1 MKRYYPLTQ
10 LLAVA
15 GAFVVV
21 TTFAFSSSTA
31 TSIDFAIS
39 IGATLA
45 GLGIAALAPSRAGVG
60 IGLGT
65 AVLGAWS
72 ILVTLGIFSGSTQR
86 WLDFAAGAAFAAAG
100 LAAGALIERAQRRA
114 LEGADTP
121 APASSNGFR
130 VAAQDRVVHA

>member
-45 GLGIAALAPSRAGVG
+45 GLAIAAIAPSTAGRG

-65 AVLGAWS
+65 TVVGAWS
-72 ILVTLGIFSGSTQR
+72 ILVTLGIFSGATQR
-86 WLDFAAGAAFAAAG
+86 WLDFAAGVAFAAAG
-100 LAAGALIERAQRRA
+100 LVGGALVARAQRRA
-114 LEGADTP
+114 LDVADTP
-121 APASSNGFR
+121 APAGSNGYR
-130 VAAQDRVVHA
+130 VTEQDRIVHA

>member
-21 TTFAFSSSTA
+21 TTFAFSSSAA

-39 IGATLA
+39 IGATLV
-45 GLGIAALAPSRAGVG
+45 GLGIARGTNLA

-65 AVLGAWS
+65 AVVGAWS
-72 ILVTLGIFSGSTQR
+72 ILVTAGIFSGATQR

-100 LAAGALIERAQRRA
+100 LAAGALIERSNRRT
-114 LEGADTP
+114 LVVP
-121 APASSNGFR
+121 AGVAASNGYRVAEQDR
-130 VAAQDRVVHA
+130 VAA

>member
-1 MKRYYPLTQ
+1 MQKKLYYPLTQ

-21 TTFAFSSSTA
+21 TTFAFSTSAA

-45 GLGIAALAPSRAGVG
+45 GLAIARTNIA

-72 ILVTLGIFSGSTQR
+72 ILVTAGIFSGATQR
-86 WLDFAAGAAFAAAG
+86 WLDFAAGVAFAAAG
-100 LAAGALIERAQRRA
+100 VAAGALAERAQRRA
-114 LEGADTP
+114 LDVVETRKTP
-121 APASSNGFR
+121 WNSDGMPSNP
-130 VAAQDRVVHA
+130 DI